1 MKDEKVF
8 GVRRDLLP
16 AKFLGDRVVEKI
28 ELHEICRIFMNAKP
42 EFVSRSEC
50 ETDLSFKQII
60 PYVILQTKKG
70 ITALYSRAGSEKRLH
85 GQWSVGIG
93 GHVNIVDFKSSIN
106 MTILTGMFRE
116 LDEEFI
122 ERNIFDIPKFH
133 GVINSEND
141 VERFHLGLVFLA
153 NVTDMSLYE
162 PGPELKD
169 FRWETKKVVENLSIL
184 EEWSEMALELI
195 EP

>member
-50 ETDLSFKQII
+50 ETDLSLKQII
-60 PYVILQTKKG
+60 PYVVLRTKKG

-116 LDEEFI
+116 IDEEFI
-122 ERNIFDIPKFH
+122 KRNIFDIPKFH
-133 GVINSEND
+133 GVINLEKE
-141 VERFHLGLVFLA
+141 VGRFHLGLVFLA
-153 NVTDMSLYE
+153 NVTDMSLYD
-162 PGPELKD
+162 PGPELKN
-169 FRWETKKVVENLSIL
+169 FRWESKKNLPDI